1 MYVVV
6 VVIVVLIFVALRLR
20 FFVVVVVVV
29 VLVVLVVLL
38 VHLAA
43 LPFFDCVAVVDI
55 CFRYVLGSYH
65 SISFALI
72 R

>member
-6 VVIVVLIFVALRLR
+6 LLVLVVVVFIFVALRR
-20 FFVVVVVVV
+20 R
-29 VLVVLVVLL
+29 LVSSLGC
-38 VHLAA
+38 
-43 LPFFDCVAVVDI
+43 PSFFDCVAVVDI

-65 SISFALI
+65 SISFALT